1 MTDAAPKGPAE
12 GQEDAPNL
20 QTPTDQETAT
30 PPQRVTGTGS
40 SGELLGWL
48 WRGYLR
54 HHIGLLGVAVIF
66 MLIEGSMIGAL
77 SYMMQPMFDQ
87 VFVAGNTDALGWVAG
102 AIMGIFVLRAVSGV
116 VQKVLLTRISQLTA
130 ASLRFDLLDRL
141 VQQDGAFHQA
151 HPPGFLIQRVQS
163 DVEAINFVWRAIIT
177 GAGRDVIALFAL
189 MAVAINV
196 DWRWALIACVGT
208 PLMLAPALMAQK
220 YVRKKARAAR
230 DLGAVL
236 ATRLDEIF
244 HGIVPVKLNALE
256 EYQAR
261 KYREQTEK
269 FVYSEVR
276 ASLGTATIPGLVD
289 LMAGMGF
296 MAVLIYGG
304 SEIISGEK
312 TVGQF
317 MSFFTA
323 MGLAFDPL
331 RRLGGISGLWQS
343 AAAAIERIKELMDA
357 PLRLFSPANPVAP
370 PQGTPDITLDGVTLR
385 YGDAQVLRNLSL
397 RAEAGKTTA
406 LVGASGAGKSTIFN
420 LLTRLVDPQDGRIEI
435 GGVGTGEMTLD
446 GLRSLFSVVTQEALL
461 FDDSLRENILLGRTD
476 ISDARLKEVLDA
488 AHVSD
493 FLPKLPD
500 GLDTHVGPR
509 GSALS
514 GGQRQRV
521 VIARALLRDTPVLLL
536 DEATSALDA
545 QSEQVVQ
552 AALDKLSGGRTTIVI
567 AHRLSTIRNAD
578 KIVVMDRGEVVD
590 EGTHE
595 ALLARGGIYADL
607 YRLQFRD
614 GKTVSDPGHGV
625 PVAEAPQTAA
635 PKQGWLRRLST
646 RFFGGS
652 ERG

>member
-1 MTDAAPKGPAE
+1 MTEAAPKE
-12 GQEDAPNL
+12 
-20 QTPTDQETAT
+20 
-30 PPQRVTGTGS
+30 TGTGKS
-40 SGELLGWL
+40 AELLGWL

-54 HHIGLLGVAVIF
+54 HYIGLLGIAVVF
-66 MLIEGSMIGAL
+66 MIVEGSMIGAL
-77 SYMMQPMFDQ
+77 SYMMQPMFDE

-102 AIMGIFVLRAVSGV
+102 VIMGIFVLRACAGV
-116 VQKVLLTRISQLTA
+116 AQKVLLTRISQLTA
-130 ASLRFDLLDRL
+130 ARLRFDLLDRL
-141 VQQDGAFHQA
+141 IQQDGAFHQA

-163 DVEAINFVWRAIIT
+163 DVESINFVWRAIIT
-177 GAGRDVIALFAL
+177 GAGRDVITLFVL
-189 MAVAINV
+189 MGVAINV

-236 ATRLDEIF
+236 ATRLDEVF
-244 HGIVPVKLNALE
+244 HGIVPIKLNALE
-256 EYQAR
+256 DYQAR
-261 KYREQTEK
+261 KYREQTDK

-289 LMAGMGF
+289 LMAGLGF
-296 MAVLIYGG
+296 MGVLIYGG

-331 RRLGGISGLWQS
+331 RRLGGISGLWQA

-357 PLRLFSPANPVAP
+357 PVRLTSPANPVAAP
-370 PQGTPDITLDGVTLR
+370 KGIPDIALDDVTLR
-385 YGDAQVLRNLSL
+385 YGDTEVLHGLSL

-420 LLTRLVDPQDGRIEI
+420 LLTRLVDPQKGQVLI
-435 GGVGTGEMTLD
+435 GGVGAGQMTLEE
-446 GLRSLFSVVTQEALL
+446 LRSLFSVVTQEALL
-461 FDDSLRENILLGRTD
+461 FDDTLRENILLGRTD
-476 ISDARLKEVLDA
+476 VTETQLKSVLDA

-493 FLPKLPD
+493 FLDKLPD
-500 GLDTHVGPR
+500 GLDTQVGPR

-521 VIARALLRDTPVLLL
+521 VIARALLRDTPILLL

-578 KIVVMDRGEVVD
+578 KIIVMDRGKVVD
-590 EGTHE
+590 EGTHD
-595 ALLARGGIYADL
+595 ALLDRGGIYADL

-614 GKTVSDPGHGV
+614 GKTISDPGHGV
-625 PVAEAPQTAA
+625 PVAEAPQIAE
-635 PKQGWLRRLST
+635 PEQGWFRRLAA
-646 RFFGGS
+646 RLFG
-652 ERG
+652 